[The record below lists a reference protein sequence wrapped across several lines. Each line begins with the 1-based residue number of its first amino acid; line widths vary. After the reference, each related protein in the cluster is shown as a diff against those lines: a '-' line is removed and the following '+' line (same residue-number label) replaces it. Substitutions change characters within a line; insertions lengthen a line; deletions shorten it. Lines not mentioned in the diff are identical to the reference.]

1 MNTCAL
7 SRRWSLSTVAF
18 DFAGMSGRD
27 RYKLLA
33 NTILPRPIA
42 LVVSESGAGLRNA
55 APFSFFNVFSE
66 DPPVVILGVGAQSR
80 RPGQHKDTTRNIE
93 ETGEFTINL
102 VDEALVPQM
111 GICSIDFPSATDE
124 LAVSKLETIDSLRI
138 KPPRIA
144 ASPVQLECSRT
155 LTLSLGGSGRT
166 LIVGE
171 VLVLHAAESAIDP
184 ATLRV
189 DHAQL
194 GLVGRVGSGGWYSRT
209 RDLFQVKDPT
219 LEEWEAGV
227 SEG

>member
-1 MNTCAL
+1 M
-7 SRRWSLSTVAF
+7 STVAF

-80 RPGQHKDTTRNIE
+80 RPGQHKDTTKNIE

-124 LAVSKLETIDSLRI
+124 LVVSELQTIDSLRI
-138 KPPRIA
+138 KPPRIV
-144 ASPVQLECSRT
+144 ASPVQIECSRT
-155 LTLSLGGSGRT
+155 LTLSLGGLGQDADSRRGADASRDGKRDRSGYFARRPRST
-166 LIVGE
+166 RARGPCRQRR
-171 VLVLHAAESAIDP
+171 LVFA
-184 ATLRV
+184 
-189 DHAQL
+189 
-194 GLVGRVGSGGWYSRT
+194 YSR
-209 RDLFQVKDPT
+209 P
-219 LEEWEAGV
+219 V
-227 SEG
+227 SGEGSYARGMGGGG